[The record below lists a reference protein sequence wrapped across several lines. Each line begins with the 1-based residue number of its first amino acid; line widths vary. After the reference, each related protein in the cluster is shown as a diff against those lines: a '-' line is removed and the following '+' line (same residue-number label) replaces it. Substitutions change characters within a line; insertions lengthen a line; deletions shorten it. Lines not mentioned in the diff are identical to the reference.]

1 MPAGLPGSTN
11 AQNLANPSL
20 GLFVIY
26 DLLSGPKGSPF
37 DYDKDFSLS
46 GTPASGNTSTGALS
60 TGIGF
65 GSPPILDA
73 SQITAVPG
81 NFDDDYTV
89 GVTKPDGTAGDST
102 LMYIGGG
109 RETRVPAVT
118 GPMTNVPYTLGHG
131 IGGAGNGGSRDAGA
145 GPAFT
150 GFRIKSVTAAAGV
163 ANGAVVETGWVNRS
177 GVALITGNTVFAPA
191 SAASVVPSLAE
202 DDAQAQARASTPSSE
217 IDSLFG
223 PTVSRPEDELFAPQ
237 TAAEKARDRLF
248 R

>member
-1 MPAGLPGSTN
+1 MPAGLPGATN
-11 AQNLANPSL
+11 AQNLANPSA
-20 GLFVIY
+20 GSFVIF

-37 DYDKDFSLS
+37 DNDKDFSLA

-73 SQITAVPG
+73 NQITANPG

-89 GVTKPDGTAGDST
+89 GVTNPDGTAGNST

-109 RETRVPAVT
+109 RSTANVGGTAP
-118 GPMTNVPYTLGHG
+118 NVPYTLGHG
-131 IGGAGNGGSRDAGA
+131 IGGAGQGGSRDAGA

-177 GVALITGNTVFAPA
+177 GVALVTGNTVFAPA
-191 SAASVVPSLAE
+191 SAASVVPSMVE
-202 DDAQAQARASTPSSE
+202 DDAQTQAFASAPGSE
-217 IDSLFG
+217 LDSLFG